1 MLYAFPFILGYISH
15 LISDSLNPTGV
26 NWLWPWNPEKIGIA
40 SIRTGSEEEMLFHNV
55 LLFSEAGIIVFN
67 TLYQGVL
74 FSNEVVNS
82 FTALA
87 VSLATFN
94 GSGIEP

>member
-1 MLYAFPFILGYISH
+1 
-15 LISDSLNPTGV
+15 
-26 NWLWPWNPEKIGIA
+26 
-40 SIRTGSEEEMLFHNV
+40 MLFHNV